1 MPPTSRTAPP
11 GRRDL
16 ARRDSRGPSRS
27 AVLAARR
34 RERDRLP
41 HYWFAHRLV
50 LVLSGQRPV
59 HLLLGHARGTAYEQL
74 ARLAPHT
81 PLRPA
86 AGAPAPVV
94 QQVGWA
100 QPRPGAIEAFA
111 RIAAGDRLRALA
123 FRLEQAR
130 DHRWLCSAVELDT
143 APRTPARQA
152 ARQAPVR

>member
-11 GRRDL
+11 GRG
-16 ARRDSRGPSRS
+16 DSRRPAHS

-59 HLLLGHARGTAYEQL
+59 HLLLGHARDEAYEQL
-74 ARLAPHT
+74 VRLAPHA

-86 AGAPAPVV
+86 ANAPAPVV
-94 QQVGWA
+94 REVGWA
-100 QPRPGAIEAFA
+100 QPRPGAVEAFA
-111 RIAAGDRLRALA
+111 RVRAGDRLRALA
-123 FRLEQAR
+123 FRLERAR
-130 DHRWLCSAVELDT
+130 DQRWQCSAVELDT
-143 APRTPARQA
+143 
-152 ARQAPVR
+152 VS

>member
-11 GRRDL
+11 GRRDP
-16 ARRDSRGPSRS
+16 RRPARS

-41 HYWFAHRLV
+41 PYWFAHRLV

-59 HLLLGHARGTAYEQL
+59 HLLLGHTRGEAYEQL
-74 ARLAPHT
+74 VHLAPHA

-86 AGAPAPVV
+86 AGGSAPVV
-94 QQVGWA
+94 QQVGWS
-100 QPRPGAIEAFA
+100 QPRPGAVEAFA
-111 RIAAGDRLRALA
+111 RIASGDRLRALA

-143 APRTPARQA
+143 VP
-152 ARQAPVR
+152 